1 MTKAD
6 IVLIAP
12 ELSRVPKAQFE
23 TAIRDAALQINRHV
37 WGSKADLGHK
47 YLAAHLVGLAHLDR
61 LVAGS
66 VQSDKV
72 GEVAATYA
80 ASGFTQA
87 DELDA
92 TRFGREFKRL
102 RRQLGLGIAV
112 P

>member
-12 ELSRVPKAQFE
+12 ELSRIPKAQFE
-23 TAIRDAALQINRHV
+23 TAIHDASLQINRHV
-37 WGSKADLGHK
+37 WGSKAALAHK

-72 GEVAATYA
+72 GEVAATYGVP
-80 ASGFTQA
+80 GFTQS